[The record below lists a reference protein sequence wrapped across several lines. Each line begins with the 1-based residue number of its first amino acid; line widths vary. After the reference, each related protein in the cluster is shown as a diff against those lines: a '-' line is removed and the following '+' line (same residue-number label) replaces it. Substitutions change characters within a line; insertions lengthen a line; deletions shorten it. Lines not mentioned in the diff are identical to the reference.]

1 MTSNPSQFLT
11 SVQPVLETSGP
22 RNCRICKR
30 KDAIPPGDSRSSCE
44 RCRDQRRKYRLKR
57 IKERQIA
64 AQKVSTGNVDKSGV
78 EGAQSL
84 SAGSQLAK
92 KGRKTTSQKM
102 GPPPLKKKGKSSK
115 KTLKTEY
122 QTASGLYESLKSLII
137 AYPMPEFSGHFSI
150 VADPNIN
157 HVGRVRAVA
166 NYLRYTAGYPMA

>member
-102 GPPPLKKKGKSSK
+102 GPPPLKKKVILYYTPCSRCRNASFYFYFYFYFYFFS
-115 KTLKTEY
+115 EY
-122 QTASGLYESLKSLII
+122 RESQAKR
-137 AYPMPEFSGHFSI
+137 H
-150 VADPNIN
+150 
-157 HVGRVRAVA
+157 
-166 NYLRYTAGYPMA
+166 